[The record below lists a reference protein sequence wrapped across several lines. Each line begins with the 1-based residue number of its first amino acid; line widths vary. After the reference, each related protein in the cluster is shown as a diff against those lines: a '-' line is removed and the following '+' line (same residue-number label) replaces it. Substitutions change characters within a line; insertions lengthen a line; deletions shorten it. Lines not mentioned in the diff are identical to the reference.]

1 MKRFCAAILTLSLL
15 AAALSGC
22 GAAQS
27 APETTAAQTTF
38 PTETAAPETTVPET
52 QPTVTVDA
60 VPVPQYSQYEAPQP
74 GVAEPVITG
83 SQTAVHVSTADE
95 FWRPSPPTRRS
106 L

>member
-52 QPTVTVDA
+52 QQETQPTTTVDA
-60 VPVPQYSQYEAPQP
+60 VPSP
-74 GVAEPVITG
+74 
-83 SQTAVHVSTADE
+83 STASM
-95 FWRPSPPTRRS
+95 RPPSPVWPSR
-106 L
+106 

>member
-38 PTETAAPETTVPET
+38 PTETAAPETNRPGDPAHGHCRCCARTKG
-52 QPTVTVDA
+52 QPV
-60 VPVPQYSQYEAPQP
+60 
-74 GVAEPVITG
+74 
-83 SQTAVHVSTADE
+83 
-95 FWRPSPPTRRS
+95 
-106 L
+106 

>member
-27 APETTAAQTTF
+27 APETTAAQTAF

-52 QPTVTVDA
+52 QPEV
-60 VPVPQYSQYEAPQP
+60 
-74 GVAEPVITG
+74 EPAKTNFPWWILVICVVRG
-83 SQTAVHVSTADE
+83 CGLGMVIAIVIIPKFKMKD
-95 FWRPSPPTRRS
+95 
-106 L
+106 

>member
-52 QPTVTVDA
+52 QPTATVDA
-60 VPVPQYSQYEAPQP
+60 VPVQKDSQYESAQP
-74 GVAEPVITG
+74 GIA
-83 SQTAVHVSTADE
+83 
-95 FWRPSPPTRRS
+95 
-106 L
+106 

>member
-52 QPTVTVDA
+52 QPTTTVDA
-60 VPVPQYSQYEAPQP
+60 VPVPQYSQYEAPPARCGRAGDHRQP
-74 GVAEPVITG
+74 
-83 SQTAVHVSTADE
+83 DC
-95 FWRPSPPTRRS
+95 RPCEHCR
-106 L
+106 